1 MPQGCVR
8 VHDVSFGGRTALG
21 IYRNGQGIPPFR
33 PASLITMWRLLH
45 SPAATGADNM
55 AMDEALMGHAARSGD
70 WVLRVYSWSSP
81 TLSFGRNQVALGAY
95 DRNRLVERGIDVVRR
110 PTGGRAILHDR
121 EVTYSVVGPA
131 LDAGDL
137 GESYARINRLLIA
150 ALHRLGL
157 DAEVVDRT
165 EPALKNPEL
174 ERRGPL
180 PCFHHPSAGEI
191 TLYGRKLVGSAQW
204 RCSDALLQH
213 GSILVDDDQ
222 AQLASLATAMTSD
235 IPRPATLRDA
245 LQRTPGESEVA
256 QVLFDAVR
264 DLEDPAADQLEL
276 DQNLLDRANLLRQH
290 YLDDHWTWRR

>member
-1 MPQGCVR
+1 MS
-8 VHDVSFGGRTALG
+8 HASRT
-21 IYRNGQGIPPFR
+21 GQ
-33 PASLITMWRLLH
+33 
-45 SPAATGADNM
+45 
-55 AMDEALMGHAARSGD
+55 

-81 TLSFGRNQVALGAY
+81 TLSFGRNQTALGAY
-95 DRNRLVERGIDVVRR
+95 DRDLLAERGIEVVRR

-121 EVTYSVVGPA
+121 EVTYSVVGPT

-137 GESYARINRLLIA
+137 GESYTRINRLLIA

-165 EPALKNPEL
+165 DPAMKDPEL

-191 TLYGRKLVGSAQW
+191 TLHGRKLVGSAQW

-222 AQLASLATAMTSD
+222 VQLASFATVMTDD

-245 LQRTPGESEVA
+245 LDRVPTELELA
-256 QVLFDAVR
+256 EVLFDAVR
-264 DLEDPAADQLEL
+264 DLEDPSARQLDL
-276 DQNLLDRANLLRQH
+276 DQDLLDRANMLRQH
-290 YLDDHWTWRR
+290 YLDDSWTWRR

>member
-1 MPQGCVR
+1 
-8 VHDVSFGGRTALG
+8 
-21 IYRNGQGIPPFR
+21 
-33 PASLITMWRLLH
+33 MWRLFH
-45 SPAATGADNM
+45 SPASTGADNM
-55 AMDEALMGHAARSGD
+55 AMDEALMDYASRSGH

-81 TLSFGRNQVALGAY
+81 TVSFGRNQVAVDAY
-95 DRNRLVERGIDVVRR
+95 DRSRLAERGIDVVRR

-137 GESYARINRLLIA
+137 AESYARINRLLIA
-150 ALHRLGL
+150 ALRRLGL

-165 EPALKNPEL
+165 DPLMKSPEL

-191 TLYGRKLVGSAQW
+191 TLHGRKLVGSAQW
-204 RCSDALLQH
+204 RSSDALLQH

-222 AQLASLATAMTSD
+222 MQLASFATAVTGD

-245 LQRTPGESEVA
+245 LQRSPSELEVA
-256 QVLFDAVR
+256 RVLFDAVR
-264 DLEDPAADQLEL
+264 DLEDPSASQLEL
-276 DQNLLDRANLLRQH
+276 DQELLDRANMLRRH
-290 YLDDHWTWRR
+290 YLDDSWTWRR

>member
-1 MPQGCVR
+1 
-8 VHDVSFGGRTALG
+8 
-21 IYRNGQGIPPFR
+21 
-33 PASLITMWRLLH
+33 MWRLLY
-45 SPAATGADNM
+45 SPPATGADNM
-55 AMDEALMGHAARSGD
+55 ALDEALMAHASRTGH

-81 TLSFGRNQVALGAY
+81 TLSFGRNQVALDAY
-95 DRNRLVERGIDVVRR
+95 DRGRLAERGIDVVRR

-131 LDAGDL
+131 LNAGDL
-137 GESYARINRLLIA
+137 GESYARINRLLVA

-157 DAEVVDRT
+157 EAEVVDRT
-165 EPALKNPEL
+165 EPSMKNPEL

-191 TLYGRKLVGSAQW
+191 TLHGRKLVGSAQW

-222 AQLASLATAMTSD
+222 VQLASLATAMTGE

-245 LQRTPGESEVA
+245 LRRTPSESEVA
-256 QVLFDAVR
+256 KVLFEAVQE
-264 DLEDPAADQLEL
+264 LEDPSAREL
-276 DQNLLDRANLLRQH
+276 DLDAELLDRANTLRHH
-290 YLDDHWTWRR
+290 YLDDGWTWRR